1 METKKTEPKKLST
14 TNTKQEML
22 EAYNLVVKQLRE
34 KEEAELKPEKR
45 IEERKASDA
54 LKTAESVVTDG
65 VAAQIGSLKTEIGR
79 MLSQVSDKLESE
91 TDKLAKVQQ
100 AVVIREKELQEL
112 YAIEREA
119 QTLAALIEAQTKK
132 REDFES
138 RMASD
143 KEALG
148 KEIELTRSAWD
159 QERKSRE
166 AESREWEAA
175 EKKKRDREKEEYDY
189 AFKRE
194 QRLAKDAFQDEK
206 DRIAKAAEMQ
216 KTEMEA
222 ALGAREKAVAER
234 ERVVADLEQKVNG
247 FPGELES
254 AVKKAVQDV
263 TNRLAGESKNREE
276 LLKKEFDGE
285 RKVFTTRIDALEKT
299 VKEQHEQVGRLSQ
312 QLEKSYEKVEDIA
325 VKAVQSASAIQSGSF
340 QQMVNEQA
348 RKQGQEK

>member
-1 METKKTEPKKLST
+1 MDAKKSEPKKLST
-14 TNTKQEML
+14 TSTKQEML

-45 IEERKASDA
+45 IEERKTAEV
-54 LKTAESVVTDG
+54 LKTAESVATDG
-65 VAAQIGSLKTEIGR
+65 VAANIGSLKTEIGR
-79 MLSQVSDKLESE
+79 MLGQVSDKLESE
-91 TDKLAKVQQ
+91 AMRLARVRE
-100 AVVIREKELQEL
+100 AAEIRERELQEL
-112 YAIEREA
+112 YGIEKEA
-119 QTLAALIEAQTKK
+119 QTLAALIGAQNRK

-138 RMASD
+138 TMAAEQ
-143 KEALG
+143 EALE
-148 KEIELTRSAWD
+148 KEIELTRTKWD
-159 QERKSRE
+159 QEKKGRE

-194 QRLAKDAFQDEK
+194 QKLAKDAFQDEK
-206 DRIAKAAEMQ
+206 DRLTKAIETQ
-216 KTEMEA
+216 KAEMEA
-222 ALGAREKAVAER
+222 ALGAREKAVADR
-234 ERVVADLEQKVNG
+234 EKSVAELESKVNG
-247 FPGELES
+247 FPNELDG

-263 TNRLAGESKNREE
+263 TSRLTTDAKNREE

-285 RKVFTTRIDALEKT
+285 RKVLTTKIDALEKM
-299 VKEQHEQVGRLSQ
+299 VKEQHEQIGRLSQ

-325 VKAVQSASAIQSGSF
+325 VKAVQSASAIQSGNF